1 MDDEVDK
8 QPPIASIEEQRAV
21 YEKRSRLGAITEADL
36 LCGYGAAEDVCVGL
50 GIECVN
56 VKEEP

>member
-36 LCGYGAAEDVCVGL
+36 LCGYRGDHG
-50 GIECVN
+50 
-56 VKEEP
+56 